1 MIEAKIE
8 EYTLQYE
15 SAGRDAMIQEIRLEH
30 FSNDRRGFLVRV
42 ADPQNRT
49 LVLTMPNRWKGIRKD
64 ELENGNRI
72 QGKGVWILVHGNYS
86 EDEDGD
92 NSYDDVLEIAN
103 HRLPDG
109 SLLQIGKDPEERED
123 FLERFQTIFAGIM
136 IPVVLLGFIA
146 GSFLAIRALRPIKD
160 LNRTARDIINTGKID
175 SRVPSSQTGD
185 DLDEL
190 IQLFNDMLEKIRT
203 LITGMR
209 EALDNVAHDLRTPVT
224 RLRGVVE
231 MALQREYD
239 ENALREA
246 LMDCAEE
253 SERMTTMLNTLMDI
267 SEAETGVMKLALEKA
282 NYSSLVSE
290 VVELYQYVAEDKG
303 VTIGTELPD
312 KVEGYADTNRM
323 RQVVANLID
332 NAIKYTNRGG
342 QVEVNAT
349 RVDDEISISIKDN
362 GVGISPDDLPRIFDR
377 LYRGDK
383 SRSRRGLG
391 LGLSL
396 VKAVVHAHGG
406 RIEVQSQVEKG
417 TQIILYLPLQ

>member
-72 QGKGVWILVHGNYS
+72 QGKVVWTHVHGNYS

-267 SEAETGVMKLALEKA
+267 SEAETGVMKLALEKV

-312 KVEGYADTNRM
+312 KIEGYADTNRM

-417 TQIILYLPLQ
+417 TQIVLYLPLQ